1 MLAPLLLMLA
11 TLMPADAGP
20 RRACAPLKPEQRIT
34 QDQRLAVDA
43 ALRGGLGGAEMSA
56 ERRVERR
63 LLSDDALARSWF
75 VYQACVM
82 RGNGLLDEQ
91 TAQALVRGLM
101 GVEGAPEPAPSMGNP
116 AGAAPPRAGQGSIQ
130 VVGRPSSA
138 NVWLDGA
145 PKGQLG
151 DGLSLPVAP
160 GRHKVTLTLKGYR
173 PVRATLD
180 VRPGQAEQVSISGLS
195 ARTSPLVWL
204 GVGMATAGFVGTGA
218 LIGGIALTTL

>member
-1 MLAPLLLMLA
+1 MLAPLLLSLA
-11 TLMPADAGP
+11 TLLPADAGP
-20 RRACAPLKPEQRIT
+20 RRACAPLKPEQRLS

-43 ALRGGLGGAEMSA
+43 ALRGGLGAGELSSG
-56 ERRVERR
+56 RRVERR
-63 LLSDDALARSWF
+63 LLSEDALARSWF

-101 GVEGAPEPAPSMGNP
+101 GVAGAPDEAPPTDGPAAS
-116 AGAAPPRAGQGSIQ
+116 APPRTDLGTIH
-130 VVGRPSSA
+130 VVGRPSRA

-151 DGLSLPVAP
+151 GGMAIPVTP

-173 PVRATLD
+173 PVRATVD
-180 VRPGQAEQVSISGLS
+180 VRPGRAEQVSVAGLS

-218 LIGGIALTTL
+218 LIGGIALQTL

>member
-1 MLAPLLLMLA
+1 MLAPLLLSLA
-11 TLMPADAGP
+11 TLLPADAGP
-20 RRACAPLKPEQRIT
+20 RRACAPLKPEQRLS

-43 ALRGGLGGAEMSA
+43 ALRGSLGAGELSS

-63 LLSDDALARSWF
+63 LLSEDALARSWF

-82 RGNGLLDEQ
+82 RGNGLIDEH

-101 GVEGAPEPAPSMGNP
+101 GVAGPPGEAPPADD
-116 AGAAPPRAGQGSIQ
+116 AAAPTPPHTSHGTIHVAGL
-130 VVGRPSSA
+130 PSRA
-138 NVWLDGA
+138 NVWLNGA

-151 DGLSLPVAP
+151 SGMTMPVPP
-160 GRHKVTLTLKGYR
+160 GTHKVTLTLKGYR

-180 VRPGQAEQVSISGLS
+180 VRPGETEQVSVAGLS
-195 ARTSPLVWL
+195 PRTSPLVWL

-218 LIGGIALTTL
+218 LIGGIALQTL